1 MFKIKSYSFN
11 NFTLTNEL
19 LRVYITVFWDE
30 IFSYIIKNG
39 DKHLMLMCKVELSEI
54 ELGYR
59 TLGNLRIVNYSDKEL
74 YIEYLTEK
82 LDFIEL
88 LDLENSFY
96 TIHPISKITFTYI
109 VKEGLAPENRALL
122 QDLSKK

>member
-1 MFKIKSYSFN
+1 MIQTKTYSIN

-19 LRVYITVFWDE
+19 LRICINVFWDE
-30 IFSYIIKNG
+30 IFSNIVKNG
-39 DKHLMLMCKVELSEI
+39 DKHLMLMCKVEFSEI

-59 TLGNLRIVNYSDKEL
+59 TLGNLRIVNFTDKEL

-82 LDFIEL
+82 LDLIEL
-88 LDLENSFY
+88 LDLEDYFY
-96 TIHPISKITFTYI
+96 TTHPLSKITFSYI
-109 VKEGLAPENRALL
+109 VKDGLAPENRALL